1 MDDKKNYNFMALQ
14 GFDIDDADYVDE
26 YGVPPE
32 LAYTPE
38 LNYHLLNKV
47 YEENVKTFMTEDD
60 MSEPAAMKKAAE
72 IRDQKRK
79 EVKELMASKGLL

>member
-1 MDDKKNYNFMALQ
+1 MDKNKNYNFMALQ
-14 GFDIDDADYVDE
+14 GIEIDDADYVDE

-38 LNYHLLNKV
+38 LNYFLLNRV
-47 YEENVKTFMTEDD
+47 YEENIQDFMEEYN
-60 MSEPAAMKKAAE
+60 MSQPEAQKKAAA

-79 EVKELMASKGLL
+79 EVRELMASRGLL